1 MRKIP
6 FTFKLFL
13 SSMLVIAVFS
23 AGVLYFTFER
33 IEEFNLE
40 TAGSHLHSL
49 GIASVREAQPLFA
62 AGDWAGLQREMG
74 DLGRRLG
81 VRVTVVRLDGVV
93 AADSEHDPASMDNHG
108 SRPEIVGAL
117 SNQEGRSTRYSRTL
131 QDTLMYLAM
140 RFPESGPP
148 AGVLRVSMR
157 VRSVDALREKLGQQ
171 IGWIAAASLMVALLF
186 AFVASRRLGGPV
198 RKLAWAAGRFSEGH
212 FEERVFLKQHDELR
226 ELANGFNHM
235 AQEVN
240 RLFQELAHKSEE
252 HRIILASIREGLVAV
267 DRDARIVHANEA
279 FWNIV
284 RGVPSVGKPY
294 WEVLRAP
301 KFAEGLRQVKESG
314 ASAAIEVSLDDRTYL
329 CGLTPITGTGTTV
342 ALFFDV
348 TERKRLEEIKR
359 ELVVNISHEFKTP
372 LTSIRGFAEALEE
385 EPAVNREYVEII
397 RRNAERL
404 ARITDDLLLL
414 ARLEQP
420 AKALDLEPVDVR
432 EVVEST
438 ARLFQAMLGSKG
450 LSFEVSAAADLPK
463 VSADRFLLEQ
473 VFTNLLENAVRY
485 TERGGV
491 TVRIRREDREVVA
504 EVADTGIGIAP
515 EHLPRIFERFYVVD
529 RSRSRATG
537 GTGLGL
543 SIVKNIVLQLGGRID
558 IRSRPGEGTVVTLA
572 FPAMP

>member
-157 VRSVDALREKLGQQ
+157 VRSVDALRAKLGQQ
-171 IGWIAAASLMVALLF
+171 IGWIAAFSLLVALLL
-186 AFVASRRLGGPV
+186 AFVVSQRLGGPV

-226 ELANGFNHM
+226 ELANGFNRM
-235 AQEVN
+235 AEEVN

-252 HRIILASIREGLVAV
+252 HRIILASIQEGLVVV

-279 FWNIV
+279 FWRMV
-284 RGVPSVGKPY
+284 RSEPS
-294 WEVLRAP
+294 
-301 KFAEGLRQVKESG
+301 
-314 ASAAIEVSLDDRTYL
+314 
-329 CGLTPITGTGTTV
+329 
-342 ALFFDV
+342 
-348 TERKRLEEIKR
+348 
-359 ELVVNISHEFKTP
+359 
-372 LTSIRGFAEALEE
+372 
-385 EPAVNREYVEII
+385 
-397 RRNAERL
+397 
-404 ARITDDLLLL
+404 
-414 ARLEQP
+414 
-420 AKALDLEPVDVR
+420 
-432 EVVEST
+432 
-438 ARLFQAMLGSKG
+438 
-450 LSFEVSAAADLPK
+450 
-463 VSADRFLLEQ
+463 
-473 VFTNLLENAVRY
+473 EN
-485 TERGGV
+485 
-491 TVRIRREDREVVA
+491 
-504 EVADTGIGIAP
+504 
-515 EHLPRIFERFYVVD
+515 
-529 RSRSRATG
+529 
-537 GTGLGL
+537 
-543 SIVKNIVLQLGGRID
+543 
-558 IRSRPGEGTVVTLA
+558 
-572 FPAMP
+572 